1 MTENNTQYS
10 KDYYIVTNAQ
20 GEKFLLP
27 YFSETFRVLMDD
39 KDAIRDMLN
48 CLLGLDCDHEIVDL
62 DYEFEKPIDIFMPED
77 DPARLDVWVSTKDN
91 RYFNIELQNRSHPFF
106 LDRLKLYNSYQTL
119 RGKYEYNRSA
129 YFKSMDEKQR
139 KVHFYE
145 LPETVSIWLC
155 NFRILKSKD
164 IFKDTWAVYSEDD
177 VRHCDATR
185 WALPVFKKNRYIIV
199 DLPNFKRLRKD
210 ISSREDYW
218 LKLLSQG
225 PLEVPESKD
234 PIFRDAL
241 NRLRVSRVRPELLKA
256 MEEHMFDKH
265 ADEAIEAE
273 IWLKAEAKGLE
284 QGREQ
289 GLVQGREQGS
299 IQTIADNEAVLRKK
313 GLSESLIAEIQSELE
328 ALRQSRLAKK

>member
-1 MTENNTQYS
+1 MTENNTTS
-10 KDYYIVTNAQ
+10 EKKAYYIVTNAQ
-20 GEKFLLP
+20 GEQFLLP
-27 YFSETFRVLMDD
+27 YYSETFRVLMDD
-39 KDAIRDMLN
+39 KDTIRDMLN
-48 CLLGLDCDHEIVDL
+48 CLLGLDSDHEIIDL

-77 DPARLDVWVSTKDN
+77 DAARLDVWVTTKDN
-91 RYFNIELQNRSHPFF
+91 RYFNIELQNRNHPFF

-119 RGKYEYNRSA
+119 RGKYEYNRST

-139 KVHFYE
+139 SVHFYE

-155 NFRILKSKD
+155 NFQILKSRN

-177 VRHCDATR
+177 VNNSDSAHR
-185 WALPVFKKNRYIIV
+185 ALPVFNKNRYIIV
-199 DLPNFKRLRKD
+199 DLPNFKRLRKN

-241 NRLRVSRVRPELLKA
+241 NRLRVSHIKPELLKVL
-256 MEEHMFDKH
+256 EEHMFDKH

-273 IWLKAEAKGLE
+273 IWLKAEAKGAANE
-284 QGREQ
+284 R
-289 GLVQGREQGS
+289 
-299 IQTIADNEAVLRKK
+299 AKNEALNDKKVEFLRAHNVP
-313 GLSESLIAEIQSELE
+313 EELIVAMEKI
-328 ALRQSRLAKK
+328 K

>member
-1 MTENNTQYS
+1 
-10 KDYYIVTNAQ
+10 
-20 GEKFLLP
+20 
-27 YFSETFRVLMDD
+27 
-39 KDAIRDMLN
+39 MLN
-48 CLLGLDCDHEIVDL
+48 CLLGLDSDHEIIDL

-77 DPARLDVWVSTKDN
+77 DAARLDVWVTTKDN
-91 RYFNIELQNRSHPFF
+91 RYFNIELQNRNHPFF

-119 RGKYEYNRSA
+119 RGKYEYNRST

-139 KVHFYE
+139 SVHFYE

-155 NFRILKSKD
+155 NFQILKSRN

-177 VRHCDATR
+177 VNNSDSAHR
-185 WALPVFKKNRYIIV
+185 ALPVFNKNRYIIV
-199 DLPNFKRLRKD
+199 DLPNFKRLRKN

-241 NRLRVSRVRPELLKA
+241 NRLRVSHIKPELLKVL
-256 MEEHMFDKH
+256 EEHMFDKH

-273 IWLKAEAKGLE
+273 IWLKAEAKGAANE
-284 QGREQ
+284 R
-289 GLVQGREQGS
+289 
-299 IQTIADNEAVLRKK
+299 AKNEALNDKKVEFLRAHNVP
-313 GLSESLIAEIQSELE
+313 EELIAAMEKI
-328 ALRQSRLAKK
+328 K

>member
-1 MTENNTQYS
+1 MTENNTTS
-10 KDYYIVTNAQ
+10 EKKAYYIVTNAQ
-20 GEKFLLP
+20 GEQFLLP
-27 YFSETFRVLMDD
+27 YYSETFRVLMDD
-39 KDAIRDMLN
+39 KDTIRDMLN
-48 CLLGLDCDHEIVDL
+48 CLLGLDSDHEIIDL

-77 DPARLDVWVSTKDN
+77 DAARLDVWVTTKDN
-91 RYFNIELQNRSHPFF
+91 RYFNIELQNRNHPFF

-119 RGKYEYNRSA
+119 RGKYEYNRST

-139 KVHFYE
+139 SVHFYE

-155 NFRILKSKD
+155 NFQILKSRN

-177 VRHCDATR
+177 VNNSDSAHR
-185 WALPVFKKNRYIIV
+185 ALPVFNKNGYIIV
-199 DLPNFKRLRKD
+199 DLPNFKRLRKN

-241 NRLRVSRVRPELLKA
+241 NRLRVSHIKPELLKVL
-256 MEEHMFDKH
+256 EEHMFDKH

-273 IWLKAEAKGLE
+273 IWLKAEAKGAANE
-284 QGREQ
+284 R
-289 GLVQGREQGS
+289 
-299 IQTIADNEAVLRKK
+299 AKNEALNDKKVEFLRAHNVP
-313 GLSESLIAEIQSELE
+313 EELIAAMEKI
-328 ALRQSRLAKK
+328 K